1 MNKNIKPY
9 YKLLTEQGATEATIF
24 LYGYI
29 GEEWS
34 WDPGLYEY
42 VQTGVTDIDF
52 VKELNALSAQ
62 YPVIHL
68 RINSPGGDFFHG
80 NAIMSAIQNSAAE
93 IHTWNDG
100 ICASMAADIWMC
112 GKQRHMAKNAL
123 LMIHPA
129 WNMCAGNAMTMRECA
144 DALDKFTESAITATA
159 ASIGITADEM
169 RSRYY
174 ADYKDHW
181 LTYSEAVTDG
191 LVSDTTEYAAA
202 DPMKV
207 SAGMP
212 YKKLLETMISS
223 EATAKKEADTSII
236 GRIREVLSDMLGTQ
250 KQTIITQQQKEI
262 MELEDF
268 KKSLADG
275 SLDPVAVKAEL
286 DALEAAKVPKTDS
299 ESEAIKALRDE
310 FTAVKTEL
318 ENTRKALNELGA
330 KPGAERSTPDAPETD
345 LPTAGIGTQ
354 DAKKA
359 LDEANANLA
368 KIAASGQNPYM
379 QRVI

>member
-1 MNKNIKPY
+1 MNHKNQPY

-34 WDPGLYEY
+34 WDPAKYEY
-42 VQTGVTDIDF
+42 VQKGVTDIEF
-52 VKELNALSAQ
+52 VKELNALAAQ

-123 LMIHPA
+123 LMVHPA
-129 WNMCAGNAMTMRECA
+129 WNYCSGNAQTMRECA
-144 DALDKFTESAITATA
+144 EALDKFTESAITATA

-212 YKKLLETMISS
+212 YKQLLETMITS
-223 EATAKKEADTSII
+223 EATVKKEADTSII

-250 KQTIITQQQKEI
+250 KQQPVITQQKD
-262 MELEDF
+262 MKFEDF
-268 KKSLADG
+268 KKSLEDG
-275 SLDPVAVKAEL
+275 SLDPAAVKAEL
-286 DALEAAKVPKTDS
+286 DALEAAKAPKTDS

-345 LPTAGIGTQ
+345 LPIAGIGTP

-368 KIAASGQNPYM
+368 KTAALGQNPYT

>member
-1 MNKNIKPY
+1 MNKNNKPY

-34 WDPGLYEY
+34 WDPGAYEY
-42 VQTGVTDIDF
+42 VQTGVTDIEF
-52 VKELNALSAQ
+52 VKELNALSQQ

-68 RINSPGGDFFHG
+68 RINSPGGDFLHG

-112 GKQRHMAKNAL
+112 GKKRHMAKNAL

-129 WNMCAGNAMTMRECA
+129 WNMCAGNAQVMRECA

-212 YKKLLETMISS
+212 YKQLLETMIAS
-223 EATAKKEADTSII
+223 EATVKKEADTSII
-236 GRIREVLSDMLGTQ
+236 GRITAVLSDMLGTQ
-250 KQTIITQQQKEI
+250 KQTVITQKQKEI
-262 MELEDF
+262 MQLEDF

-286 DALEAAKVPKTDS
+286 DALDAAKAPKPEEPADAFKTLL
-299 ESEAIKALRDE
+299 AE
-310 FTAVKTEL
+310 FKTMQTEL
-318 ENTRKALNELGA
+318 ADTRKALSEIGA
-330 KPGAERSTPDAPETD
+330 QPGAERSTPGAPETD
-345 LPTAGIGTQ
+345 LPTEGIGTP

-368 KIAASGQNPYM
+368 KMAASGQNPYM